1 MSQPFVGQIAL
12 FPYNF
17 APRGWALCAGQLM
30 SISQNTALFSL
41 LGTMYGGNGTST
53 FALPDLQGRVP
64 ISAGQGPGLSNYT
77 QGEEGGVENVTLLS
91 TENAIHNHSLNATTD
106 GATVPA
112 ASGNQLAHGQAG
124 SVHTGFTKAN
134 VYSSANPNTSLSPG
148 SAISFTGSSLPHN
161 NIQPYQVLGYYI
173 ALQGVYPA
181 RN

>member
-30 SISQNTALFSL
+30 AISQNTALFSL
-41 LGTMYGGNGTST
+41 LGTMYGGNGTT
-53 FALPDLQGRVP
+53 NFALPDLQGRVP
-64 ISAGQGPGLSNYT
+64 ISAGQGPGLSNYS
-77 QGEEGGVENVTLLS
+77 QGEPGGTENVTLLS
-91 TENAIHNHSLNATTD
+91 TENASHNHSFNATTD

-112 ASGNQLAHGQAG
+112 ASGNQLAKGQAG
-124 SVHTGFTKAN
+124 SPHTGFTKAN
-134 VYSSANPNTSLSPG
+134 VYSSAAPNTSLSPT
-148 SAISFTGSSLPHN
+148 SAIAFAGSNLAHN

-173 ALQGVYPA
+173 ALQGVFPA